1 MLFDIKAKN
10 AQEEFIAFPLAAP
23 LPLSPFPNLTGE
35 VKNNNNNNSSSNFD
49 GTADLCKYF
58 HECRQYAMA

>member
-35 VKNNNNNNSSSNFD
+35 AKNNGSANYD
-49 GTADLCKYF
+49 GTADLCTYLNS
-58 HECRQYAMA
+58 